1 MIKLIRYWLP
11 ALAAS
16 LLSLGSAHAAYPEK
30 PVRIV
35 VGFPAGSTAD
45 LLARALAIKLAD
57 QTGQPFIID
66 NKPGAGSSIAAEMV
80 ARAPADGYTLLLSTT
95 ANVINPSLSN
105 NLKFDFIKDLMPVML
120 LAENPVVLI
129 APGNAATSSV
139 KEVVAAA
146 KASPGKMTFASSGNG
161 TFTHL
166 YGELF
171 NELAGI
177 KLTHVPYKGSTQAMT
192 DVMAGNVDLSFTP
205 STPVLGQIK
214 AGKLKALALIGR
226 QRMAALPS
234 VPTFAEAGI
243 AGFDSALWFGLNA
256 PAGTPRPII
265 DKLVAD
271 LQRALALP
279 DVKAQLE
286 GQGIDVTAAA
296 GPGPFGELI
305 TRELAQWTKVVKT
318 AGVKAE

>member
-1 MIKLIRYWLP
+1 MKKLFHHWLL
-11 ALAAS
+11 ALAAGLVS
-16 LLSLGSAHAAYPEK
+16 VGTAHAAYPEK
-30 PVRIV
+30 PVRIL

-57 QTGQPFIID
+57 QTSQPFIID
-66 NKPGAGSSIAAEMV
+66 NKPGAGSSIAAEAV

-95 ANVINPSLSN
+95 AHVINPSLSN
-105 NLKFDFIKDLMPVML
+105 NLKFDFTKDLMPVML

-129 APGNAATSSV
+129 APGNATASSV

-146 KASPGKMTFASSGNG
+146 KAAPGKMTFASSGNG

-192 DVMAGNVDLSFTP
+192 DVITGDVDLSFTP

-226 QRMAALPS
+226 RRMAALPN

-243 AGFDSALWFGLNA
+243 AGFDSALWFGLSA
-256 PAGTPRPII
+256 PAGTPRPVV
-265 DKLVAD
+265 DKLAAD
-271 LQRALALP
+271 LQRVLALP

-286 GQGIDVTAAA
+286 GQGIDVAAAA
-296 GPGPFGELI
+296 GPAPFGALI
-305 TRELAQWTKVVKT
+305 TRELAQWAKVVKT
-318 AGVKAE
+318 AGVKVE